1 MSDFQS
7 KAADI
12 FERVAAKVAAV
23 DLRTAAS
30 VTAMVG
36 VGIVFAGVAREMQG
50 QAHLLQS
57 GGALAVDAYKDA
69 MSHAQLGLG
78 TWVREGVLG
87 KLQSFGG
94 NTQAKGFAL
103 MAGGPVLEAA
113 SVSLAR
119 GFNNMR
125 ESISNAGQKFSR
137 IAAMRDE
144 VNPLQ
149 GKQEPIMA
157 EQNQQDAVAD
167 VEHDP
172 LAGYAY
178 TAGKELKTTGG
189 EYFIT
194 AGIGSSRVGF
204 LPSSGSLDGALQFD
218 SGEQLDA
225 HLVGVSEKDRN
236 AVKAFVHQS
245 AEQVVEPVE
254 NAIARA
260 TRAGAQTGLEDRF
273 AKVDWF
279 HSYSDDASVRAAGA
293 GQVQEALN
301 DLEELAKT
309 DPEAAKA
316 LWNRY
321 GPKSISAPKFLRD
334 AGSELSTGVAP
345 VVSVD
350 AAVEQEGGKATERP
364 KEGEAV
370 ENSISAAPG
379 RAPRSQAPVQED
391 AFLRAPRPGQ
401 PSLATGAGT
410 NQPKSVPAVE
420 KDGPSTLL
428 NGRFVRRDNGEYF
441 RVADGEESKR
451 VALVDE
457 NEKIRFVDKQMDA
470 FQAAIELAK
479 HKEWDAILVTGTE
492 KFRAEAWHHARM
504 AGLEVVGYEPSEKD
518 IATLEA
524 AQNAGRAQG
533 VTPRPAISVRD
544 VSDSRAEALDH
555 AVKAGSVVLATNDA
569 NGRYAGKVV
578 HQTEH
583 HIVQDVGK
591 KAAVIHDKSRFDA
604 TALKK
609 GIDRGDSLRIQY
621 EKGQAAIKPTQ
632 ERQRSQGASR

>member
-7 KAADI
+7 KAAGI
-12 FERVAAKVAAV
+12 FERFAEKLAAV

-36 VGIVFAGVAREMQG
+36 VGVVFAGIAREMQG
-50 QAHLLQS
+50 QEHLLQS

-87 KLQSFGG
+87 KLHSFGG

-103 MAGGPVLEAA
+103 MAGGPALEAA

-119 GFNNMR
+119 GFTNMR
-125 ESISNAGQKFSR
+125 ESISTAGQKFSR
-137 IAAMRDE
+137 IAATRDE
-144 VNPLQ
+144 INPLQ
-149 GKQEPIMA
+149 DRQEPIMA
-157 EQNQQDAVAD
+157 KQNQQDVVAD
-167 VEHDP
+167 VAHDP
-172 LAGYAY
+172 LAGYSY
-178 TAGKELKTTGG
+178 TAGKELKTAGG
-189 EYFIT
+189 EYFVT
-194 AGIGSSRVGF
+194 AGSGGSRVGF
-204 LPSSGSLDGALQFD
+204 LPSSGSLDGALQFE
-218 SGEQLDA
+218 SAEQLDA
-225 HLVGVSEKDRN
+225 HLAGVSEKDRS
-236 AVKAFVHQS
+236 AVKAFVRQS
-245 AEQVVEPVE
+245 AERAKEPVE

-260 TRAGAQTGLEDRF
+260 PLAGAQTGLEDRF

-279 HSYSDDASVRAAGA
+279 YAYSDDSSVRAAGA
-293 GQVQEALN
+293 AQVQEALK
-301 DLEELAKT
+301 DLEALAKT
-309 DPEAAKA
+309 DPESAKA
-316 LWNRY
+316 LWSQY
-321 GPKSISAPKFLRD
+321 GPKTISAPEFLRD
-334 AGSELSTGVAP
+334 AGSELSASVAP
-345 VVSVD
+345 VVSTE
-350 AAVEQEGGKATERP
+350 APLGEQGGEAKDRVNE
-364 KEGEAV
+364 EAV

-379 RAPRSQAPVQED
+379 RAPRSQTPVQED
-391 AFLRAPRPGQ
+391 AFMRAPRPGQ
-401 PSLATGAGT
+401 PSLATAAGT
-410 NQPKSVPAVE
+410 GQAKPVPAAE

-457 NEKIRFVDKQMDA
+457 SDKIRFVDKQMDA

-479 HKEWDAILVTGTE
+479 HKEWEAILVTGTE

-504 AGLEVVGYEPSEKD
+504 AGLEVVGYEPTEKD
-518 IATLEA
+518 LATLEA
-524 AQNAGRAQG
+524 AQSAGRTEG
-533 VTPRPAISVRD
+533 VTPRPAVSVRG
-544 VSDSRAEALDH
+544 VSESKAAAVDH
-555 AVKAGSVVLATNDA
+555 AVKGGSVVLATNDA

-604 TALKK
+604 AALKR

-621 EKGQAAIKPTQ
+621 EKGRAGIDAGQDRGKSQAF
-632 ERQRSQGASR
+632 SR

>member
-12 FERVAAKVAAV
+12 FEKVAAKVAAV

-36 VGIVFAGVAREMQG
+36 VGVVFAGIAREMQG

-87 KLQSFGG
+87 KLHSFGG
-94 NTQAKGFAL
+94 NTQAQGFAL
-103 MAGGPVLEAA
+103 MAGGPALEAA

-119 GFNNMR
+119 GFANMR
-125 ESISNAGQKFSR
+125 ESISTAGQKFSR
-137 IAAMRDE
+137 VAATRDE
-144 VNPLQ
+144 INPLQ
-149 GKQEPIMA
+149 DRQEPIMA

-167 VEHDP
+167 VAHDP

-178 TAGKELKTTGG
+178 TAGKELKTTAG
-189 EYFIT
+189 EYFVT
-194 AGIGSSRVGF
+194 AGSGGSRVGF
-204 LPSSGSLDGALQFD
+204 LPSSGSLDGALRFESD
-218 SGEQLDA
+218 EQLDA
-225 HLVGVSEKDRN
+225 HLADVSEKDRL
-236 AVKAFVHQS
+236 AVKAFVRQS
-245 AEQVVEPVE
+245 AEQIVEPVE

-260 TRAGAQTGLEDRF
+260 TRASAQTGLEDRF

-279 HSYSDDASVRAAGA
+279 YAYSDDASVRAAGA
-293 GQVQEALN
+293 GQVQEALK
-301 DLEELAKT
+301 DLEALAKT

-316 LWNRY
+316 LWNQY
-321 GPKSISAPKFLRD
+321 GPKTISAPEFLRD
-334 AGSELSTGVAP
+334 AGSELPTGVAP
-345 VVSVD
+345 VVSAE
-350 AAVEQEGGKATERP
+350 AAVGQEAHEATDRVKQE
-364 KEGEAV
+364 EEV

-391 AFLRAPRPGQ
+391 AFMRAPRPGQ
-401 PSLATGAGT
+401 PSLATAAGT
-410 NQPKSVPAVE
+410 DQPKPVSAVE

-428 NGRFVRRDNGEYF
+428 NGRFIRRDNGEYF

-457 NEKIRFVDKQMDA
+457 KDKIRFVDKQMDA

-479 HKEWDAILVTGTE
+479 HKEWEAILVTGTE

-504 AGLEVVGYEPSEKD
+504 AGLDVVGYEPTERD
-518 IATLEA
+518 LATLDA
-524 AQNAGRAQG
+524 AKNGGREQPAATQNAL
-533 VTPRPAISVRD
+533 PSKD
-544 VSDSRAEALDH
+544 VSESKKAAVDH
-555 AVKAGSVVLATNDA
+555 AVQAGAVVLSTNSV
-569 NGRYAGKVV
+569 NGRYAGKVI
-578 HQTEH
+578 HETEH
-583 HIVQDVGK
+583 HVVQDLGK
-591 KAAVIHDKSRFDA
+591 KAAVVHDKARFDA
-604 TALKK
+604 GQLKK

-621 EKGQAAIKPTQ
+621 DKGRAGIDAGQDRRRGQ
-632 ERQRSQGASR
+632 SVSR

>member
-7 KAADI
+7 KAAGI
-12 FERVAAKVAAV
+12 FERFAERLAAV

-36 VGIVFAGVAREMQG
+36 VGVVFAGIAREMQG
-50 QAHLLQS
+50 QEHLLQS

-87 KLQSFGG
+87 KLHSFGG

-103 MAGGPVLEAA
+103 MAGGPALEAA

-119 GFNNMR
+119 GFTNMR
-125 ESISNAGQKFSR
+125 ESISTAGQKFSR
-137 IAAMRDE
+137 IAATRDE
-144 VNPLQ
+144 INPLQ
-149 GKQEPIMA
+149 DRQEPIMA

-167 VEHDP
+167 VAHDP
-172 LAGYAY
+172 LAGYSY
-178 TAGKELKTTGG
+178 TAGKELKTAGG
-189 EYFIT
+189 EYFVT
-194 AGIGSSRVGF
+194 AGSGGSRVGF
-204 LPSSGSLDGALQFD
+204 LPSSGSLDGALQFE
-218 SGEQLDA
+218 SAEQLDA
-225 HLVGVSEKDRN
+225 HLAGVSEKDRS
-236 AVKAFVHQS
+236 AVKAFVRQS
-245 AEQVVEPVE
+245 AERAKEPVE

-260 TRAGAQTGLEDRF
+260 PLAGAQTGLEDRF

-279 HSYSDDASVRAAGA
+279 YAYSDDSSVRAAGA
-293 GQVQEALN
+293 AQVQEALK
-301 DLEELAKT
+301 DLEALAKT
-309 DPEAAKA
+309 DPELAKA
-316 LWNRY
+316 LWSQY
-321 GPKSISAPKFLRD
+321 GPKTISAPEFLRD
-334 AGSELSTGVAP
+334 AGSELSASVAP
-345 VVSVD
+345 VVSTE
-350 AAVEQEGGKATERP
+350 APLREQGGEAKDRV
-364 KEGEAV
+364 KEEAV

-391 AFLRAPRPGQ
+391 AFMRAPRPGQ
-401 PSLATGAGT
+401 PSLATAAGT
-410 NQPKSVPAVE
+410 DQAKPVPSVE

-457 NEKIRFVDKQMDA
+457 SDKIRFVDKQMDA

-479 HKEWDAILVTGTE
+479 HKEWEAILVTGTE
-492 KFRAEAWHHARM
+492 KFRGEAWHHARM
-504 AGLEVVGYEPSEKD
+504 AGLEVVGYEPTEKD
-518 IATLEA
+518 LATLEA
-524 AQNAGRAQG
+524 AQSAGRTEG
-533 VTPRPAISVRD
+533 VTPRPAVSVRG
-544 VSDSRAEALDH
+544 VSESKAAAVDH
-555 AVKAGSVVLATNDA
+555 AVKGGSVVLATNDA
-569 NGRYAGKVV
+569 NGRYAGQVV

-604 TALKK
+604 TALKR
-609 GIDRGDSLRIQY
+609 GIDLGDSLRIQY
-621 EKGQAAIKPTQ
+621 EKGRAGIDAGQDRGK
-632 ERQRSQGASR
+632 SQGFSR